1 MRFSISK
8 QTLLQVLNDVA
19 HGLSY
24 KTPMPVLTGIKIDA
38 FMDTLTFTTSNR
50 EISVQVKLEKEDS
63 FEIEEDGTCVVPGK
77 YFLEIAKKI
86 EEDKINFVL
95 FEESTIKIT
104 TDKTDFTL
112 VALDKEAFP
121 IISFNKIGNPIT
133 IKGNVLKKAIKQTN
147 FAAGLSEARMILTGV
162 CFEINNNQLDI
173 IATDSYR
180 LAKKHIVLDKEYN
193 HTKINIPNK
202 ALEELEK
209 ILTDSE
215 EPIEIYLISNK
226 ALIYYKGISFITR
239 LIEGNYPDTSA
250 LFPKEELTKLVFKKS
265 ELLSTVD
272 RVALF
277 TNMDSSNIV
286 KVVIKANKAVQIAS
300 SNNEIGRVIEE
311 IIPENVP
318 NINNFQ
324 TAFSA
329 KYFLEALKSFEGN
342 NVEIRFTGEI
352 KPFIITSN
360 KEDGLIQL
368 ILPVRIF

>member
-1 MRFSISK
+1 MRFNISK
-8 QTLLQVLNDVA
+8 HTLLQVLNDVA

-38 FMDTLTFTTSNR
+38 FMDSLTFTTSNR
-50 EISVQVKLEKEDS
+50 EISVQVKLEKNDN

-104 TDKTDFTL
+104 TEKTDFTL
-112 VALDKEAFP
+112 VALDKDAFP
-121 IISFNKIGNPIT
+121 VISFSKIGEPIT
-133 IKGNVLKKAIKQTN
+133 IKGNVLKKAIRQTN
-147 FAAGLSEARMILTGV
+147 FAAGVSEARMILTGV
-162 CFEINNNQLDI
+162 CFEIKNKDLDI

-180 LAKKHIVLDKEYN
+180 LAKKHIELDSEYN
-193 HTKINIPNK
+193 YTKINIPNK
-202 ALEELEK
+202 ALDELEK
-209 ILTDSE
+209 ILTDTDDE
-215 EPIEIYLISNK
+215 LEMYLISNK
-226 ALIYYKGISFITR
+226 ALIFYKGISFITR
-239 LIEGNYPDTSA
+239 LIEGNFPDTSA
-250 LFPKEELTKLVFKKS
+250 LFPKEELTKLTFKKS
-265 ELLSTVD
+265 ELLATVD

-286 KVVIKANKAVQIAS
+286 KVVIKANKSVQIAS

-311 IIPENVP
+311 VIPLNEP
-318 NINNFQ
+318 NNNNFQ

-329 KYFLEALKSFEGN
+329 KYFIEALKSFEGN
-342 NVEIRFTGEI
+342 LIDIKFTGEI
-352 KPFIITSN
+352 KPFVITSD

>member
-1 MRFSISK
+1 MRFNISK
-8 QTLLQVLNDVA
+8 HTLLQVLNDVA

-38 FMDTLTFTTSNR
+38 FMDSLTFTTSNR
-50 EISVQVKLEKEDS
+50 EISVQVKLEKNDN

-104 TDKTDFTL
+104 TEKTDFTL
-112 VALDKEAFP
+112 VALDKDAFP
-121 IISFNKIGNPIT
+121 IISFSKIGEPIT
-133 IKGNVLKKAIKQTN
+133 IKGNVLKKAIRQTN
-147 FAAGLSEARMILTGV
+147 FAAGVSEARMILTGV
-162 CFEINNNQLDI
+162 CFEIKNKDLDI

-180 LAKKHIVLDKEYN
+180 LAKKHIELDSEYN
-193 HTKINIPNK
+193 YTKINIPNK
-202 ALEELEK
+202 ALDELEK
-209 ILTDSE
+209 ILTDTDDE
-215 EPIEIYLISNK
+215 LEMYLISNK
-226 ALIYYKGISFITR
+226 ALIFYKGISFITR
-239 LIEGNYPDTSA
+239 LIEGNFPDTSA
-250 LFPKEELTKLVFKKS
+250 LFPKEELTKLTFKKS
-265 ELLSTVD
+265 ELLATVD

-286 KVVIKANKAVQIAS
+286 KVVIKANKSVQIAS

-311 IIPENVP
+311 VIPLNEP

-329 KYFLEALKSFEGN
+329 KYFIEALKSFEGN
-342 NVEIRFTGEI
+342 LIDIKFTGEI
-352 KPFIITSN
+352 KPFVITSD

>member
-1 MRFSISK
+1 MRFNISK
-8 QTLLQVLNDVA
+8 HTLLQVLNDVA

-38 FMDTLTFTTSNR
+38 FMDSLTFTTSNR
-50 EISVQVKLEKEDS
+50 EISVQVKLEKNDN

-104 TDKTDFTL
+104 TEKTDFTL
-112 VALDKEAFP
+112 VALDKDAFP
-121 IISFNKIGNPIT
+121 VISFSKIGEPIT
-133 IKGNVLKKAIKQTN
+133 IKGNVLKKAIRQTN
-147 FAAGLSEARMILTGV
+147 FAAGVSEARMILTGV
-162 CFEINNNQLDI
+162 CFEIKNKDLDI

-180 LAKKHIVLDKEYN
+180 LAKKHIELDSEYN
-193 HTKINIPNK
+193 YTKINIPNK
-202 ALEELEK
+202 ALDELEK
-209 ILTDSE
+209 ILTDTDDE
-215 EPIEIYLISNK
+215 LEMYLISNK
-226 ALIYYKGISFITR
+226 ALIFYKGISFITR
-239 LIEGNYPDTSA
+239 LIEGNFPDTSA
-250 LFPKEELTKLVFKKS
+250 LFPKEELTKLTFKKS
-265 ELLSTVD
+265 ELLATVD

-286 KVVIKANKAVQIAS
+286 KVVIKANKSVQIAS

-311 IIPENVP
+311 VIPLNEP

-329 KYFLEALKSFEGN
+329 KYFIEALKSFEGN
-342 NVEIRFTGEI
+342 LIDIKFTGEI
-352 KPFIITSN
+352 KPFVITSD

>member
-1 MRFSISK
+1 MRFNISK
-8 QTLLQVLNDVA
+8 HTLLQVLNDVA

-38 FMDTLTFTTSNR
+38 FMDSLTFTTSNR
-50 EISVQVKLEKEDS
+50 EISVQVKLEKNDN

-104 TDKTDFTL
+104 TEKTDFTL
-112 VALDKEAFP
+112 VALDKDAFP
-121 IISFNKIGNPIT
+121 VISFSKIGEPIT
-133 IKGNVLKKAIKQTN
+133 IKGNVLKKAIRQTN
-147 FAAGLSEARMILTGV
+147 FAAGVSEARMILTGV
-162 CFEINNNQLDI
+162 CFEIKKKDLDI

-180 LAKKHIVLDKEYN
+180 LAKKHIELDSEYN
-193 HTKINIPNK
+193 YTKINIPNK
-202 ALEELEK
+202 ALDELEK
-209 ILTDSE
+209 ILTDTDDE
-215 EPIEIYLISNK
+215 LEMYLISNK
-226 ALIYYKGISFITR
+226 ALIFYKGISFITR
-239 LIEGNYPDTSA
+239 LIEGNFPDTSA
-250 LFPKEELTKLVFKKS
+250 LFPKEELTKLTFKKS
-265 ELLSTVD
+265 ELLATVD

-286 KVVIKANKAVQIAS
+286 KVVIKANKSVQIAS

-311 IIPENVP
+311 VIPLNEP

-329 KYFLEALKSFEGN
+329 KYFIEALKSFEGN
-342 NVEIRFTGEI
+342 LIDIKFTGEI
-352 KPFIITSN
+352 KPFVITSD

>member
-162 CFEINNNQLDI
+162 CFEINNTQLDI

-239 LIEGNYPDTSA
+239 LIEGNFPDTSA

-352 KPFIITSN
+352 KPFVITSN

>member
-1 MRFSISK
+1 MRFNISK
-8 QTLLQVLNDVA
+8 HTLLQVLNDVA

-38 FMDTLTFTTSNR
+38 FMDSLTFTTSNR
-50 EISVQVKLEKEDS
+50 EISVQVKLEKNDN

-104 TDKTDFTL
+104 TEKTDFTL
-112 VALDKEAFP
+112 VALDKDAFP
-121 IISFNKIGNPIT
+121 VISFSKIGEPIT
-133 IKGNVLKKAIKQTN
+133 IKGNILKKAIRQTN
-147 FAAGLSEARMILTGV
+147 FAAGVSEARMILTGV
-162 CFEINNNQLDI
+162 CFEIKNRDLDI

-180 LAKKHIVLDKEYN
+180 LAKKHIELDSEYN
-193 HTKINIPNK
+193 YTKINIPNK
-202 ALEELEK
+202 ALDELEK
-209 ILTDSE
+209 ILTDTDDE
-215 EPIEIYLISNK
+215 LEMYLISNK
-226 ALIYYKGISFITR
+226 ALIFYKGISFITR
-239 LIEGNYPDTSA
+239 LIEGNFPDTSA
-250 LFPKEELTKLVFKKS
+250 LFPKEELTKLTFKKS
-265 ELLSTVD
+265 ELLATVD

-286 KVVIKANKAVQIAS
+286 KVVIKANKSVQIAS

-311 IIPENVP
+311 VIPLNEP

-329 KYFLEALKSFEGN
+329 KYFIEALKSFEGN
-342 NVEIRFTGEI
+342 LIDIKFTGEI
-352 KPFIITSN
+352 KPFVITSD

>member
-1 MRFSISK
+1 MRFNISK
-8 QTLLQVLNDVA
+8 HTLLQVLNDVA

-38 FMDTLTFTTSNR
+38 FMDSLTFTTSNR
-50 EISVQVKLEKEDS
+50 EISVQVKLEKNDN

-104 TDKTDFTL
+104 TEKTDFTL
-112 VALDKEAFP
+112 VALDKDAFP
-121 IISFNKIGNPIT
+121 VISFSKIGEPIT
-133 IKGNVLKKAIKQTN
+133 IKGNVLKKAIRQTN
-147 FAAGLSEARMILTGV
+147 FAAGVSEARMILTGV
-162 CFEINNNQLDI
+162 CFEIKNKDLDI

-180 LAKKHIVLDKEYN
+180 LAKKHIELDSEYN
-193 HTKINIPNK
+193 YTKINIPNK
-202 ALEELEK
+202 ALDELEK
-209 ILTDSE
+209 ILTDTDDE
-215 EPIEIYLISNK
+215 LEMYLISNK
-226 ALIYYKGISFITR
+226 ALIFYKGISFITR
-239 LIEGNYPDTSA
+239 LIEGNFPDTSA
-250 LFPKEELTKLVFKKS
+250 LFPKGELTKLTFKKS
-265 ELLSTVD
+265 ELLATVD

-286 KVVIKANKAVQIAS
+286 KVVIKANKSVQIAS

-311 IIPENVP
+311 VIPLNEP

-329 KYFLEALKSFEGN
+329 KYFIEALKSFEGN
-342 NVEIRFTGEI
+342 LIDIKFTGEI
-352 KPFIITSN
+352 KPFVITSD

>member
-1 MRFSISK
+1 MRFNISK
-8 QTLLQVLNDVA
+8 HTLLQVLNDVA

-38 FMDTLTFTTSNR
+38 FMDSLTFTTSNR
-50 EISVQVKLEKEDS
+50 EISVQVKLEKNDN

-104 TDKTDFTL
+104 TEKTDFTL
-112 VALDKEAFP
+112 VALDKDAFP
-121 IISFNKIGNPIT
+121 VISFSKIGEPIT
-133 IKGNVLKKAIKQTN
+133 IKGNVLKKAIRQTN
-147 FAAGLSEARMILTGV
+147 FAAGVSEARMILTGV
-162 CFEINNNQLDI
+162 CFEIKNKDLDI

-180 LAKKHIVLDKEYN
+180 LAKKHIDLDSEYN
-193 HTKINIPNK
+193 YTKINIPNK
-202 ALEELEK
+202 ALDELEK
-209 ILTDSE
+209 ILTDTDDE
-215 EPIEIYLISNK
+215 LEMYLISNK
-226 ALIYYKGISFITR
+226 ALIFYKGISFITR
-239 LIEGNYPDTSA
+239 LIEGNFPDTSA
-250 LFPKEELTKLVFKKS
+250 LFPKEELTKLTFKKS
-265 ELLSTVD
+265 ELLATVD

-286 KVVIKANKAVQIAS
+286 KVVIKANKSVQIAS

-311 IIPENVP
+311 VIPLKEP

-329 KYFLEALKSFEGN
+329 KYFIEALKSFEGN
-342 NVEIRFTGEI
+342 LIDIKFTGEI
-352 KPFIITSN
+352 KPFVITSD

>member
-1 MRFSISK
+1 MRFNISK

-86 EEDKINFVL
+86 EEDRINFVL

-112 VALDKEAFP
+112 VALDKDAFP

-133 IKGNVLKKAIKQTN
+133 IKGNILKKAIRQTN

-162 CFEINNNQLDI
+162 CFEINNNSLDI

-180 LAKKHIVLDKEYN
+180 LAKKHITLESEYN

-202 ALEELEK
+202 ALDELEK

-215 EPIEIYLISNK
+215 DPIEIYLISNK

-239 LIEGNYPDTSA
+239 LIEGNFPDTSA
-250 LFPKEELTKLVFKKS
+250 LFPKEELTKLIFKKS

-286 KVVIKANKAVQIAS
+286 KVVIKPNKAVQIAS

-329 KYFLEALKSFEGN
+329 KYFIEALKSFEGN
-342 NVEIRFTGEI
+342 TVEIRFTGEI
-352 KPFIITSN
+352 KPFVITSN

>member
-1 MRFSISK
+1 MRFNIMR

-19 HGLSY
+19 HGLSS

-38 FMDTLTFTTSNR
+38 FMDSLTFTTSNR
-50 EISVQVKLEKEDS
+50 EISVQVKLEKTDS
-63 FEIEEDGTCVVPGK
+63 FEIEEDGSCVVPGK
-77 YFLEIAKKI
+77 YFLDIAKKI

-112 VALDKEAFP
+112 VALDKDAFP
-121 IISFNKIGNPIT
+121 IISFNKIGEPIT
-133 IKGNVLKKAIKQTN
+133 IKGNILKKAIRQTN
-147 FAAGLSEARMILTGV
+147 FAAGVSEARMILTGV
-162 CFEINNNQLDI
+162 CFEIKDRDLNI

-180 LAKKHIVLDKEYN
+180 LAKKHIILDKEYN

-202 ALEELEK
+202 ALDELEK
-209 ILTDSE
+209 ILNDSE
-215 EPIEIYLISNK
+215 DVLEIYLISNK

-239 LIEGNYPDTSA
+239 LIEGNFPDTSA
-250 LFPKEELTKLVFKKS
+250 LFPKDELTKLTFKKN

-286 KVVIKANKAVQIAS
+286 KVVIKANKSVQIAS
-300 SNNEIGRVIEE
+300 SNNEIGRVVEE
-311 IIPENVP
+311 IIPQNMP

-329 KYFLEALKSFEGN
+329 KYFIEALKSFEGN
-342 NVEIRFTGEI
+342 TIEIKFTGEI
-352 KPFIITSN
+352 KPFVVTSD
-360 KEDGLIQL
+360 KEEGLIQL

>member
-1 MRFSISK
+1 MRFNISK
-8 QTLLQVLNDVA
+8 HTLLQVLNDVA

-38 FMDTLTFTTSNR
+38 FMDSLTFTTSNR
-50 EISVQVKLEKEDS
+50 EISVQVKLEKNDN

-104 TDKTDFTL
+104 TEKTDFTL
-112 VALDKEAFP
+112 VALDKDAFP
-121 IISFNKIGNPIT
+121 VISFSKIGEPIT
-133 IKGNVLKKAIKQTN
+133 IKGNVLKKAIRQTN
-147 FAAGLSEARMILTGV
+147 FAAGVSEARMILTGV
-162 CFEINNNQLDI
+162 CFEIKNKDLDI

-180 LAKKHIVLDKEYN
+180 LAKKHIELDSEYN
-193 HTKINIPNK
+193 YTKINIPNK
-202 ALEELEK
+202 ALDELEK
-209 ILTDSE
+209 ILTDTDDE
-215 EPIEIYLISNK
+215 LEMYLISNK
-226 ALIYYKGISFITR
+226 ALIFYKGISFITR
-239 LIEGNYPDTSA
+239 LIEGNFPDTSA
-250 LFPKEELTKLVFKKS
+250 LFPKEELTKLTFKKS
-265 ELLSTVD
+265 ELLATVD

-286 KVVIKANKAVQIAS
+286 KVVIKANKSVQIAS

-311 IIPENVP
+311 VVPLNEP

-329 KYFLEALKSFEGN
+329 KYFIEALKSFEGN
-342 NVEIRFTGEI
+342 LIDIKFTGEI
-352 KPFIITSN
+352 KPFVITSD

>member
-1 MRFSISK
+1 MRFNISK

-50 EISVQVKLEKEDS
+50 EISVQVKLEKDDS

-86 EEDKINFVL
+86 EEDRINFVL

-112 VALDKEAFP
+112 VALDKDAFP

-133 IKGNVLKKAIKQTN
+133 IKGNILKKAIRQTN

-162 CFEINNNQLDI
+162 CFEINNNSLDI

-180 LAKKHIVLDKEYN
+180 LAKKHITLESEYN

-202 ALEELEK
+202 ALDELEK

-215 EPIEIYLISNK
+215 DPIEIYLISNK

-239 LIEGNYPDTSA
+239 LIEGNFPDTSA
-250 LFPKEELTKLVFKKS
+250 LFPKEELTKLIFKKS

-286 KVVIKANKAVQIAS
+286 KVVIKPNKAVQIAS

-329 KYFLEALKSFEGN
+329 KYFIEALKSFEGN
-342 NVEIRFTGEI
+342 TVEIRFTGEI
-352 KPFIITSN
+352 KPFVITSN